1 MNKEYI
7 GGHPRRSS
15 DIGIYYIYRQIQ
27 DFHCLFLFIHF
38 FFSNSDSC
46 RCLAQLS
53 RVTVSPTVSCHCLAI
68 VSALSVSPRQYCLLS
83 FSPDICHFF
92 LNLFTSLSPSR
103 LSHLATPPLRPH
115 LPYILKEHRGLLQ
128 NPVESVAS
136 DFKVGGFS

>member
-7 GGHPRRSS
+7 GGHPRRSY
-15 DIGIYYIYRQIQ
+15 DIGMYYIYRQIQ
-27 DFHCLFLFIHF
+27 DFHCLFLFIPC
-38 FFSNSDSC
+38 FSNSDSC
-46 RCLAQLS
+46 CCLAQLS
-53 RVTVSPTVSCHCLAI
+53 RVTVSPTVSLPI

-115 LPYILKEHRGLLQ
+115 LPYFLKEHRGLLQ